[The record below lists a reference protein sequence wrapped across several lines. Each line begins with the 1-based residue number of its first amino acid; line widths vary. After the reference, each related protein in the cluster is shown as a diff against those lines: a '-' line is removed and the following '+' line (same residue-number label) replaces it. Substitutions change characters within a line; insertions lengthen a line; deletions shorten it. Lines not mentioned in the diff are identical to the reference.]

1 MTDIQKIEIPQEV
14 KTGTS
19 ELVAYAA
26 ELKITSPEEATV
38 AGEKLSQIS
47 ELLKVIEDKRTSIT
61 KPINTSLKAL
71 NAMFK
76 NLSEPLKVVDG
87 QIREK
92 VLAFGENQMVQDFGT
107 VHLRHNK
114 TVVIDDESLVPREY
128 LIPNIAKIAGDIKM
142 GKEIPGVSVKETRSV
157 SL

>member
-1 MTDIQKIEIPQEV
+1 MTDLQKIEIPQEV

-61 KPINTSLKAL
+61 KPINASLKTL

-76 NLSEPLKVVDG
+76 NLSEPLKIVDA

-92 VLAFGENQMVQDFGT
+92 VLAFGEGQIVQDFGT
-107 VHLRHNK
+107 VHLRHNQ
-114 TVVIDDESLVPREY
+114 TVVIDDESLLPREY

-142 GKEIPGVSVKETRSV
+142 GKQVPGVSVKETRSV